1 MGQTTFL
8 RGRPITRLRILAAMR
23 RFDQDYAPAVIFPPD
38 RITSWLDDRKYKYA
52 VQYACRLYPPK
63 YIIHLVTGLHLSDF
77 NGGEQTNKHFC
88 AHGFE
93 VGDKRTLV
101 GEYLR

>member
-1 MGQTTFL
+1 MTQTTFL
-8 RGRPITRLRILAAMR
+8 KNRPVTRRLIKDAMR
-23 RFDQDYAPAVIFPPD
+23 GFDQEFPHAALFPRD
-38 RITSWLDDRKYKYA
+38 HTTSWLDDRKYKYA

-77 NGGEQTNKHFC
+77 NGGEQTNKHFR

-93 VGDKRTLV
+93 VGDKRTL
-101 GEYLR
+101 EEKYLR